1 MKNLDLIKFL
11 SLDEFA
17 TQIYEIVSQCDNLDQ
32 FKTWL
37 NIENTFIQN
46 ENEEDKQ

>member
-1 MKNLDLIKFL
+1 MRNLDLIKFL

-17 TQIYEIVSQCDNLDQ
+17 NKIYEIVNQCDNAEQ

-37 NIENTFIQN
+37 NIENTFIQ
-46 ENEEDKQ
+46 EKEEEE